1 MLWAITQ
8 YVNDHASQS
17 EVKPESFEVLMSRF
31 AQFPLKGGGSLVVEV
46 DGVDSPGARVMRG
59 STAEDAVAS
68 ATSTFESALENVRSA
83 AEGILHQL
91 CSLAQPPDEV
101 AVEFGVK
108 MSAESGAI
116 IAKASGEAN
125 FKINLV
131 WKRSTAG
138 K

>member
-1 MLWAITQ
+1 
-8 YVNDHASQS
+8 
-17 EVKPESFEVLMSRF
+17 MSPL
-31 AQFPLKGGGSLVVEV
+31 AQFPLKNGGFLVVEV
-46 DGVDSPGARVMRG
+46 DGAENSAARVMRG
-59 STAEDAVAS
+59 SASTEVIAEAS
-68 ATSTFESALENVRSA
+68 DTFESALEKVRSA

-108 MSAESGAI
+108 MSAGTGAI

-125 FKINLV
+125 FKINLT
-131 WKRSTAG
+131 WKKSAAG

>member
-1 MLWAITQ
+1 M
-8 YVNDHASQS
+8 
-17 EVKPESFEVLMSRF
+17 PRF

-46 DGVDSPGARVMRG
+46 DGADSSGSRVMRG
-59 STAEDAVAS
+59 MTTEDAIVS

-83 AEGILHQL
+83 AEAILHQL

-131 WKRSTAG
+131 WKKSSAG

>member
-1 MLWAITQ
+1 
-8 YVNDHASQS
+8 
-17 EVKPESFEVLMSRF
+17 
-31 AQFPLKGGGSLVVEV
+31 
-46 DGVDSPGARVMRG
+46 MRG
-59 STAEDAVAS
+59 TATEDVIAS
-68 ATSTFESALENVRSA
+68 ATSTFESALQSVRGA
-83 AEGILHQL
+83 PEAILHQL
-91 CSLAQPPDEV
+91 CSVAQPPDEV

-131 WKRSTAG
+131 WKKSAAG